1 MATVGLAI
9 AGARRI
15 DVVWAGKAGTLALMF
30 ALPMFLIADAARS
43 VRFVFDFCG
52 WGFAIGG
59 IVLGYFAAV
68 KYVPA
73 ARAALRG
80 RPDAR
85 GSGGGGFMKAV
96 ILAGGEGTRLR
107 PLTSNQPKPMM
118 PIANAPMMEHIV
130 RLLAKHGF
138 DDIVV
143 TVAFLANHIRNY
155 FGDGS
160 EFGVRMQY
168 ATEESPLGT
177 AGSVR
182 NAMDELDETFL
193 VVAGDA
199 LTDIDLGEVMK
210 AHRAADAFATIALKR
225 VENPVEFGI
234 VITREDG
241 TIERFLEKPTWGE
254 VFSDTINTNIYV
266 LEPEIF
272 DFIAPDEVVDFSG
285 DVFPEVLARGKKLV
299 GHVIDGYWED
309 VGTLEA
315 YRRAHEDILDGRMHI
330 EMPGFEVRDGV
341 WLGEGADLSPEAE
354 VYGPVLDRRQLAG
367 RGGRGAA
374 PVHRARRRRRRE
386 GRRRARALRRP
397 RPRLHR
403 SERAAARRGRRP
415 GERHPRRR
423 APRGE
428 RRRSAT
434 SASSATHA
442 IINPSVKI
450 YPFKMVEAG
459 ALVTS
464 SIVWESK
471 GARTLF
477 GRRGVRGLANVDITS
492 EVAVRLAMAYGT
504 ALKKGSV
511 VCTSRDTSRSARA
524 LKRALIAGL
533 NLSGV
538 HVMDLELSTVP
549 LTRFQVRTQHA
560 QGGISVRLASGDPDS
575 VEIRFM
581 DEYGADIDE
590 GAQRKIE
597 RLLYRE
603 DFRRAF
609 AGDIGDIVFPPRAI
623 EFYTAALEAS
633 VQPERLRRR
642 SFKVV
647 LDYSY
652 GATSI
657 LMPNVLAKLGASV
670 LAVNPFAATSGA
682 TGSVDDLE
690 TRVKT
695 IGDLVRTSGSDLGYV
710 FDPDGE
716 TATIIDDQGVPLVG
730 RAGAARAGQAR
741 VRATPGIAAR
751 AAGLGEP
758 RGRAPRSAQRRA
770 DHVDEAVG
778 VAPHGG
784 GRRAATSTSRRRRK
798 AGSSGR
804 RSCPRTTRSP
814 RSCTCSTCSRR
825 AGGRCRRSSPRCPR
839 PTSRTTSCRR
849 RGNARA
855 R

>member
-1 MATVGLAI
+1 
-9 AGARRI
+9 
-15 DVVWAGKAGTLALMF
+15 
-30 ALPMFLIADAARS
+30 
-43 VRFVFDFCG
+43 
-52 WGFAIGG
+52 
-59 IVLGYFAAV
+59 
-68 KYVPA
+68 
-73 ARAALRG
+73 
-80 RPDAR
+80 
-85 GSGGGGFMKAV
+85 MKAV

-130 RLLAKHGF
+130 RLLAQHGF

-160 EFGVRMQY
+160 DFGVRMRY

-182 NAMDELDETFL
+182 NAMEELDETFL

-199 LTDIDLGEVMK
+199 LTDIDFGDVMK
-210 AHRAADAFATIALKR
+210 AHKASEAFASIALKR

-266 LEPEIF
+266 LEPGIF
-272 DFIAPDEVVDFSG
+272 DFIPEAEVVDFSS
-285 DVFPEVLARGKKLV
+285 DVFPAVLDRGLKLV
-299 GHVIDGYWED
+299 GHVVEGYWED

-315 YRRAHEDILDGRMHI
+315 YRRAHDDILDGRVHLEI
-330 EMPGFEVRDGV
+330 PGFEVRDGV
-341 WLGEGADLSPEAE
+341 WLGEGADVSPDAQ
-354 VYGPVLDRRQLAG
+354 VLGPVLIGDNSRVEAG
-367 RGGRGAA
+367 AVLRPYTVLGADVVVKHDADLERSVVHDHVYMGPGTRIRGA
-374 PVHRARRRRRRE
+374 VIGRASDVRE
-386 GRRRARALRRP
+386 GARI
-397 RPRLHR
+397 
-403 SERAAARRGRRP
+403 EENVVIGDECFV
-415 GERHPRRR
+415 GE
-423 APRGE
+423 
-428 RRRSAT
+428 
-434 SASSATHA
+434 HA

-477 GRRGVRGLANVDITS
+477 GRRGVRGLANVDVNA

-504 ALKKGSV
+504 ALKKGAV

-538 HVMDLELSTVP
+538 HVMDLELATMP
-549 LTRFQVRTQHA
+549 LTRFQVRSQRA

-581 DEYGADIDE
+581 GEDGADIDE

-633 VQPERLRRR
+633 VDAGRLRDR

-647 LDYSY
+647 LDYSF
-652 GATSI
+652 GATSMV
-657 LMPNVLAKLGASV
+657 MPNVLAKIGATV
-670 LAVNPFAATSGA
+670 LAVNPYATTTGA
-682 TGSVDDLE
+682 SATAEDVE
-690 TRVKT
+690 QRIKV

-716 TATIIDDQGVPLVG
+716 TATIIDDQGVPLSADQALLVLVKLVCRHRPG
-730 RAGAARAGQAR
+730 AQLSLPVSVSREAERLADECGSPIAWTKLSAAHLMEVAGTAGVEFAASQEGGFIWPAFLPAYDAAGTLVHLLELLAEAARPLSALVGEVPETHVAHETVPTPWERKGTVMRGVMERAKDLPTVLVDGVKILYPDGWALVLPDPELAITHIWAEGTSDVEARRLVSIHAG
-741 VRATPGIAAR
+741 
-751 AAGLGEP
+751 
-758 RGRAPRSAQRRA
+758 
-770 DHVDEAVG
+770 HVAEL
-778 VAPHGG
+778 
-784 GRRAATSTSRRRRK
+784 
-798 AGSSGR
+798 
-804 RSCPRTTRSP
+804 TR
-814 RSCTCSTCSRR
+814 
-825 AGGRCRRSSPRCPR
+825 
-839 PTSRTTSCRR
+839 
-849 RGNARA
+849 
-855 R
+855 